1 MVIAT
6 PMPTLLHGTFT
17 YVFRKKKSLEQVSFP
32 HVLIAYGPAPYA
44 ERDCIHIAHLLHFN
58 SRFVNPKVLS
68 A

>member
-1 MVIAT
+1 MWLLPHPCLPYCMV
-6 PMPTLLHGTFT
+6 HSHT
-17 YVFRKKKSLEQVSFP
+17 YLGKKSLEQVSFP

-44 ERDCIHIAHLLHFN
+44 ERDCIHIAPLLHFN